1 MPPISS
7 SFKTIWNIMEVI
19 IRKSGHDWVIS
30 FKQHSFSHWNFLHFQ
45 RFLTNISLDWNG
57 ANYGKLIRSS
67 PCLTIWI
74 LSKCLNW
81 KWDCNDT
88 SNFMEILSFD
98 HQLKYPPFSELI
110 KKYLIWS
117 ERADF
122 WKAYR
127 EGLFLTDWMLSKTL
141 TWKWDCNDT
150 SNFMEILS
158 FDRQLKYPPFSEL
171 IKKYLIWSERAD
183 FWWTHK
189 EDGFLSVWI
198 LSKTLTCKSDLS
210 DVANCAAAGT
220 FHSRL
225 ISAALPIERS
235 IASGYIIFFSVNYSD
250 VNNARLD
257 SFYHNKVNRSKI
269 ATHVLFKSVP
279 LITRPGKEETTTPTR
294 HLIPIIRPFR
304 TELTLTWKVGF
315 HWAWIISS
323 RLPDAG

>member
-98 HQLKYPPFSELI
+98 
-110 KKYLIWS
+110 
-117 ERADF
+117 
-122 WKAYR
+122 
-127 EGLFLTDWMLSKTL
+127 
-141 TWKWDCNDT
+141 
-150 SNFMEILS
+150 
-158 FDRQLKYPPFSEL
+158 RQLKYPPFSEL

-198 LSKTLTCKSDLS
+198 LSKTLTCKSDRS